1 MSRILVTGSTDG
13 VGRATATS
21 LLDDGHEVVV
31 HARTPERLAAVQ
43 DLTSRG
49 AHSVVGDLRDLDEVE
64 GLAEQAH
71 RLGPFDAV
79 IHNAGIIDG
88 RALLP
93 VNVVAPYVL
102 TALIPTSRLVYLS
115 SSMHRGGRPE
125 LSSADWSG
133 SRETA
138 SYSDSKLFV
147 TALMAA
153 VARRWADVLAH
164 AVDPGWVPTKMGG
177 PSASDD
183 LALGHV
189 TQAWLTTTSD
199 PEAHVSG
206 RYWHHQC
213 TEQPHASVR
222 DERFHGE
229 LLAALAAHTGISLP
243 GTSTSTSRRTP
254 R

>member
-1 MSRILVTGSTDG
+1 MSRILITGSTDG
-13 VGRATATS
+13 VGRAAATS
-21 LLDDGHEVVV
+21 LLDDGHHVVV
-31 HARTPERLAAVQ
+31 HARTPQRLAAVG

-49 AHSVVGDLRDLDEVE
+49 ALSVVGDLAHRDEVH
-64 GLAEQAH
+64 GIAEQAN

-88 RALLP
+88 SSLLP

-102 TALIPTSRLVYLS
+102 TARIPASRLIYLS
-115 SSMHRGGRPE
+115 SSMHRGGRAD
-125 LSSADWSG
+125 LSHADWSG
-133 SRETA
+133 TRKTA

-153 VARRWADVLAH
+153 VARRWPSVLAH

-189 TQAWLTTTSD
+189 TQAWLATVDD
-199 PEAHVSG
+199 PEVLVSG
-206 RYWHHQC
+206 RYWHHRR
-213 TEQPHASVR
+213 TEEPHPAVH
-222 DERFHGE
+222 DEGFQDE
-229 LLAALAAHTGISLP
+229 LLAAVHRHSGIDLL
-243 GTSTSTSRRTP
+243 RR
-254 R
+254 